1 MNAVRALQFVDKKI
15 AVSDLS
21 QPEVAAG
28 EVLVRVV
35 RAGVCNTD
43 IEITRGYFDY
53 SGTLGHEFV
62 GVVEKAEDAAMVGK
76 RIVADINCA
85 CGRCAVCLKG
95 GAHHCP
101 TRTVL
106 GIVNRNGAFA
116 DFLVVP
122 ERNLVMVPE
131 TVPDDIAVFAE
142 PVAAALEIQEQLE
155 LAQEES
161 VCVIGDGKLGLL
173 IAMTLDASGFK
184 VDLVGRHPERR
195 KRLGGF
201 AGRYGTEPFESNY
214 AVVVEATGN
223 PDGFRLAIQLTRPQG
238 TLVLKSTY
246 SSGFEFNP
254 AMIVVNE
261 IRVQGSR
268 CGPMDKAVALLASGK
283 LDLRPLIDHRFSLD
297 DGVAAMEQAM
307 TRGTL
312 KVLLDIS

>member
-1 MNAVRALQFVDKKI
+1 MNVVRALQFVDKKI
-15 AVSDLS
+15 AVSELS
-21 QPEVAAG
+21 PPEVAAG
-28 EVLVRVV
+28 EALVRVV

-62 GVVEKAEDAAMVGK
+62 GVVEKAADTAMVGK

-85 CGRCAVCLKG
+85 CGRCAVCLAG

-116 DFLVVP
+116 DYLVVP
-122 ERNLVMVPE
+122 ERNLVVVPD

-142 PVAAALEIQEQLE
+142 PVAAALEIQEQLA

-184 VDLVGRHPERR
+184 VDLLGRHPERR
-195 KRLGGF
+195 ERLGGF
-201 AGRYGTEPFESNY
+201 AGRYGTEPIESNY

-283 LDLRPLIDHRFSLD
+283 LDLRSLIDHRFSLD
-297 DGVAAMEQAM
+297 DGVAALEQAM

-312 KVLLDIS
+312 KVLLEIS